1 MMLLGTQRVNSK
13 GRLEIGGCDCVELAE
28 RFGTPLYV
36 MDEAEIRSKCRQY
49 RQAFES
55 RYHDVAVA
63 FAGKAFLTLAMCRI
77 AQQEG
82 LWLDV
87 ASGGELHT
95 ALIAGFP
102 PERTY
107 FHGNYKSEQEIAA
120 ALDAGVARIV
130 VDSRAELDDLSR
142 LAQARGTEA
151 DILIRVTPGIKPDTH
166 TYVQTGQI
174 DSKFGLGIETGE
186 AMAAVKQACSLPG
199 LRLRGIHC
207 HIGSSIYTV
216 DPFEIAAR
224 MMMRFAADVR
234 RDVGVVIEEV
244 NMGGGLGV
252 RYRPTDEPPSIDSYG
267 EAIVRS
273 ISSEAKRLDL
283 PLPRISIEPGRGIVG
298 EAGVTLYRVGV
309 IKQIPGIRTYVS
321 VDGGLSD
328 NPRPALYQ
336 AYHNVVV
343 ANKVNCAPTVRVTIA
358 GKHCETDTLVR
369 DIDLPPLEPG
379 DILAAQT
386 TGAYCYSMA
395 SNYNRF
401 ARPAV
406 VLVGDGNADLIVARE
421 TLDDLV
427 RQDLIPSRLKSS

>member
-1 MMLLGTQRVNSK
+1 MMLLGTQQVNSM
-13 GRLEIGGCDCVELAE
+13 GHLEIGGCDCVELAE

-36 MDEAEIRSKCRQY
+36 MDEAEIRAKCRQY

-55 RYHDVAVA
+55 RYSDVAVA

-77 AQQEG
+77 AEQEG

-95 ALIAGFP
+95 ALTAGFP
-102 PERTY
+102 PDRIY
-107 FHGNYKSEQEIAA
+107 FHGNYKSEEEMLL
-120 ALDAGVARIV
+120 ALDSRVARIV
-130 VDSRAELDDLSR
+130 VDSRPELDELNR
-142 LAQARGTEA
+142 VAAPRGAAA
-151 DILIRVTPGIKPDTH
+151 DVLIRVTPGIEPDTH

-186 AMAAVKQACSLPG
+186 AMAAVKQACSLPA
-199 LRLRGIHC
+199 LALRGIHC

-216 DPFEIAAR
+216 DPFEIVAQ

-234 RDVGVVIEEV
+234 RETGTVIQEV

-252 RYRPTDEPPSIDSYG
+252 RYRPTDEPPSIGSYG
-267 EAIVRS
+267 EAI
-273 ISSEAKRLDL
+273 ISAINGEAQRLDL

-298 EAGVTLYRVGV
+298 EAGATLYRVGV
-309 IKQIPGIRTYVS
+309 VKHIPGTRTYVS

-328 NPRPALYQ
+328 NPRPALYH
-336 AYHNVVV
+336 AYHNVIA
-343 ANKVNCAPTVRVTIA
+343 ANKVNSAPAVRVTIA
-358 GKHCETDTLVR
+358 GKHCEPDTLVK
-369 DIDLPPLEPG
+369 DVDLPPLEPG
-379 DILAAQT
+379 DILAVQT
-386 TGAYCYSMA
+386 TGSYCYSMA

-406 VLVGDGNADLIVARE
+406 VLVGDGSADLIVERE

-427 RQDLIPSRLKSS
+427 RQDRIPSRLKL